1 MGSGGSVF
9 ENLEIREITD
19 EEVRRVDRIYQGVD
33 WGWFPDPYAFVR
45 LHYDPAR
52 ETVVLLDERVETRAG
67 NEETANWI
75 LQRGYNDA
83 CTVCDSAEP
92 KSVADYR
99 ACGVNAREALK
110 GPGSVE
116 YGLKWLQKRKIV
128 IDPRR
133 TPRAFREFTDYE
145 FEKDRNGRWV
155 SGYPDANN
163 HTIDAVRYA
172 LERVIRS
179 YRSNA

>member
-1 MGSGGSVF
+1 M
-9 ENLEIREITD
+9 
-19 EEVRRVDRIYQGVD
+19 
-33 WGWFPDPYAFVR
+33 
-45 LHYDPAR
+45 
-52 ETVVLLDERVETRAG
+52 
-67 NEETANWI
+67 
-75 LQRGYNDA
+75 
-83 CTVCDSAEP
+83 
-92 KSVADYR
+92 
-99 ACGVNAREALK
+99 
-110 GPGSVE
+110 E